1 MLIMCAIMAVL
12 LRGGAWSVP
21 PSNAAASVGFP
32 SVGTPAY
39 LEARTYALAKGEPL
53 TLTWKTGEGAL
64 AWPEGL
70 LRHVLVR
77 TLGEQT
83 NADSIPASDG
93 VMADVPS
100 ESTGVVM
107 AGVMLAPATVRPD
120 GNDLARL
127 EAASAPVR
135 AGTNVTLVRCAKVL
149 ARLDDEQTRGRRSPI
164 ATSKTGQPA
173 EIRPLMDPTV
183 AAVGSDVPLRVY
195 AGLSAR
201 GGAALRAR
209 LVKGA
214 GEDAAAGDSDQTLV
228 ADGSGIAIFHV
239 TRPGVWVIEYETVME
254 VQPVVHEPGEA
265 GVMTWYQVTLS
276 FEVPTP

>member
-1 MLIMCAIMAVL
+1 MAVL

-21 PSNAAASVGFP
+21 PASGAALEGFP
-32 SVGTPAY
+32 SVGSPAY
-39 LEARTYALAKGEPL
+39 LGVSTSALAVGEPL
-53 TLTWKTGEGAL
+53 RMTWRTAEGDL
-64 AWPEGL
+64 AWPEGM
-70 LRHVLVR
+70 LRHVMVR

-93 VMADVPS
+93 GVAEVPN
-100 ESTGVVM
+100 ESSGVIM
-107 AGVMLAPATVRPD
+107 AGVMLAPTTVRPD
-120 GNDLARL
+120 AGDLARL
-127 EAASAPVR
+127 DAPSTPVP
-135 AGTNVTLVRCAKVL
+135 AGANVTLVRCAKVL
-149 ARLDDEQTRGRRSPI
+149 ARADDDQTRGRRSSI

-183 AAVGSDVPLRVY
+183 AGVGSDVPLRVY

-201 GGAALRAR
+201 GGAVLRAR
-209 LVKGA
+209 LVTSA
-214 GEDAAAGDSDQTLV
+214 GDEAAGDSQQTLL
-228 ADGSGIAIFHV
+228 ADRSGIAIFHV